1 MVWEIGFS
9 VGRLQKNNPSYKVKM
24 KTWEKVAIGAG
35 IAAVVYFMFIKKDK
49 SEEEKKKGGMMSIAK
64 PPATTGSGWS

>member
-24 KTWEKVAIGAG
+24 KTWEKVAIGVGVAAG
-35 IAAVVYFMFIKKDK
+35 VYFMFIKKDK
-49 SEEEKKKGGMMSIAK
+49 DEEEKKGGMSMAK
-64 PPATTGSGWS
+64 PPVATGSGWS